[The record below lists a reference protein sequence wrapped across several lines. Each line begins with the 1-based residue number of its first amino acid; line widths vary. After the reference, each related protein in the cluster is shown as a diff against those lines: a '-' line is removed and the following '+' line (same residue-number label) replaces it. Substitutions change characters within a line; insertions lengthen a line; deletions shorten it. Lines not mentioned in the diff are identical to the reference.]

1 MTAIKHTL
9 HRDVFLP
16 NDEQLVCFVHVTKVG
31 RKKKNSFLCAVL
43 STDITPIQPRVYQV
57 KKSDKGESYKKKLTW
72 LLREL
77 KTVDGKSTNK
87 ETAEFDLHFEKI
99 FKWSASSVTEKEA
112 FLSTLWKLSQ
122 RYLIQKPDFVNIPR
136 HLLKEVTH
144 QTEHVTQAADDIEV
158 LQEDYQALSSKEES
172 DLDHLMSECQAAI
185 SNAEAFAENL
195 SKQLSVLDGANIHS
209 IMGSEDQVLNLMR
222 LLDGGINQ
230 AENIEDKLDSYDK
243 ILQNVKDQMEVM
255 KDKDTLIKV
264 RNQNHQ
270 KLLEELD
277 NVVTQL
283 DLDTKHLKALQDGE
297 LSTPNGIYECTSAAL
312 ALHKCVN
319 INIHPALTKM
329 AAVEEQQKKYT
340 KFATG
345 FAKRLTH
352 HLNNLF
358 IHQGNEIGETLSR
371 QAAEYKLSP
380 HFTRHRDLTPYA
392 DLMAWLKAADIKT
405 FTELSKV
412 YTTSLSKLYK
422 KEMED
427 FIEFSKQRLT
437 SIPERVKLGTQGA
450 SKLSGSSN
458 SLHRFDVSR
467 KRSGSMQSVDSM
479 TISMHG
485 SDADL
490 ANRHFFDQVLDKLL
504 SELEPF
510 CLAEQDFCVRF
521 FHLIG
526 DSMKDQEKEVINE
539 DDAET
544 GDIWMPRKEIPVIEV
559 EGLSKEYFMEN
570 LGQGLYQ
577 KRRTE
582 LMRLINEEVR
592 KMMGELFSNLEEE
605 LESFI
610 VYADKLDGFYSLYM
624 LVRMSQHVNNAQ
636 DTGSFLSVTFAS
648 CLVKI
653 KRNFDKF
660 IQNQI
665 AAIEEYKVQKKAR
678 CGIIGFVHNI
688 GEFATQAESI
698 FKGSDRHTHLD
709 KSYVALV
716 KVVFE
721 QIVKIASEHAKT
733 PREVVMLENFHH
745 MFSVLSL
752 LKIPCLDGYRKEAK
766 QVYQDNLYA
775 YTTNLLGRPLEKIQV
790 FFEGVENK
798 ISSGVKPE
806 EVGYQLA
813 FSKQELRKVIKEYPA
828 KEVKKG
834 LDHVYKKVEK
844 HLCEEENLLQVVWL
858 SMQDEFIKQTKNYE
872 DLINK
877 CYQDSAISLAFS
889 VSDVLQFFSEIAQA
903 H

>member
-16 NDEQLVCFVHVTKVG
+16 NDEQLVAFVHVTKVG

-57 KKSDKGESYKKKLTW
+57 KKADKGESYKKKLSW

-99 FKWSASSVTEKEA
+99 FKWSASSVAEKES
-112 FLSTLWKLSQ
+112 FLSCLWKLSQ
-122 RYLIQKPDFVNIPR
+122 RYLIQKADFVNVPR
-136 HLLKEVTH
+136 HLLQEVSRP
-144 QTEHVTQAADDIEV
+144 TERVTQAADDIEV

-172 DLDHLMSECQAAI
+172 DLDQLMSECQAAI
-185 SNAEAFAENL
+185 SNAEVFSENL

-222 LLDGGINQ
+222 LLDDGINQ
-230 AENIEDKLDSYDK
+230 AESIEGKLESYDN
-243 ILQNVKDQMEVM
+243 ILQNVKEQMEVM

-264 RNQNHQ
+264 RNTNHQ

-297 LSTPNGIYECTSAAL
+297 LSTPNGIYECTAAAL

-329 AAVEEQQKKYT
+329 AAVEEQQKKFT
-340 KFATG
+340 KFAAS
-345 FAKRLTH
+345 FAKRLAH

-358 IHQGNEIGETLSR
+358 IHQGNEMGETLSR
-371 QAAEYKLSP
+371 QAAEYKLTP
-380 HFTRHRDLTPYA
+380 HHTRHRDLTPYA
-392 DLMAWLKAADIKT
+392 ELMAWLKAADSKT
-405 FTELSKV
+405 FTDLSKV
-412 YTTSLSKLYK
+412 YTESLSKLYK
-422 KEMED
+422 KEVLD

-437 SIPERVKLGTQGA
+437 TIPDRVKLGAQAA
-450 SKLSGSSN
+450 SMLSGSST
-458 SLHRFDVSR
+458 SLQRFEASR
-467 KRSGSMQSVDSM
+467 KRSGSMQSVDSG
-479 TISMHG
+479 SVSFHG
-485 SDADL
+485 SDADI
-490 ANRHFFDQVLDKLL
+490 ASRHFFDQVLDKLL

-526 DSMKDQEKEVINE
+526 DPMKDEKEQVNE
-539 DDAET
+539 EEVET

-559 EGLSKEYFMEN
+559 EHVAKEYFMEN
-570 LGQGLYQ
+570 LGEGLYQ
-577 KRRTE
+577 KRRTV
-582 LMRLINEEVR
+582 LMRQINEEVR
-592 KMMGELFSNLEEE
+592 KMMGELFTNLEEE
-605 LESFI
+605 LEGFI
-610 VYADKLDGFYSLYM
+610 FYADKLDGFYSMYM

-636 DTGSFLSVTFAS
+636 DAGSFLSVTFAS

-665 AAIEEYKVQKKAR
+665 AAIEDYKVQKKSR
-678 CGIIGFVHNI
+678 CGIIGFVHNF
-688 GEFATQAESI
+688 GEFASQAESI

-709 KSYVALV
+709 KSYSALV
-716 KVVFE
+716 KVVFQ
-721 QIVKIASEHAKT
+721 QIDRVSTEHGKT

-745 MFSVLSL
+745 MGSVLSQ
-752 LKIPCLDGYRKEAK
+752 LKIPCLDGDRKEAK
-766 QVYQDNLYA
+766 QVYQDNLSV

-790 FFEGVENK
+790 FFEGVESK
-798 ISSGVKPE
+798 IASGVKPE

-813 FSKQELRKVIKEYPA
+813 FSKQELRKVIKEYSG

-844 HLCEEENLLQVVWL
+844 HLCEEENLLQVVWF
-858 SMQDEFIKQTKNYE
+858 SMQEEFIKQIKHYE

-877 CYQDSAISLAFS
+877 CYPDSGISLSFS
-889 VSDVLQFFSEIAQA
+889 VTDVLQFFSEIAQA